1 MLSSSQQPTI
11 EQKDPE
17 EDEEEVKV
25 EDLNDEENVED
36 EDEFIAETQL
46 MKNSV
51 LSDKSTENVQIRN
64 SLIASSRSNS
74 KIVEPPRREKRQ
86 SHY

>member
-1 MLSSSQQPTI
+1 M
-11 EQKDPE
+11 EQKDPD

-36 EDEFIAETQL
+36 EDEFLKAETQL

-51 LSDKSTENVQIRN
+51 LSDKSSEGV
-64 SLIASSRSNS
+64 
-74 KIVEPPRREKRQ
+74 
-86 SHY
+86 